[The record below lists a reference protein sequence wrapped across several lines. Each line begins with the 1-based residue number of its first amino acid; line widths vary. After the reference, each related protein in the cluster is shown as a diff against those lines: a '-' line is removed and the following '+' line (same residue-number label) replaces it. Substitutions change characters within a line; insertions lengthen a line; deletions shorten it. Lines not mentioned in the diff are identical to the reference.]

1 MDDIKDIQ
9 KTDTVSR
16 FMDSHNV
23 RTNPFGDNRAAER
36 AYRKAERISAALYLL
51 TNHIPSS
58 ESIREAVRSETH
70 QLLDSVLRLRDEMR
84 AAQSSAVH
92 GLQMRLRHLISLVR
106 ILSVAGNIS
115 MQNAGTAIEA
125 LDELGNFLV
134 ASQRSIL
141 SENITLSRDELMDV
155 HGPSIAQRTTS
166 PVRSTKDVREPV
178 IVKDIGAI
186 SDISK
191 ASDKNT
197 NGQDAVSVRVQS
209 ILEILRVGGSLGI
222 KDIAANLPEY
232 SEKMIQ
238 RELLDLAAKG
248 SIRKIGLKRW
258 SKYSLAA

>member
-16 FMDSHNV
+16 FIDSHNV

-92 GLQMRLRHLISLVR
+92 GLQVRLRHLISLVR

-125 LDELGNFLV
+125 LDELGNFLI

-141 SENITLSRDELMDV
+141 SENITISRDELMDV
-155 HGPSIAQRTTS
+155 HGSVVSQRAT
-166 PVRSTKDVREPV
+166 PVRSTKDVRESV
-178 IVKDIGAI
+178 IVKDTSII
-186 SDISK
+186 TDTSN

-197 NGQDAVSVRVQS
+197 NGHDAVSVRVQS

-248 SIRKIGLKRW
+248 AIRKIGLKRW
-258 SKYSLAA
+258 SKYSLAV